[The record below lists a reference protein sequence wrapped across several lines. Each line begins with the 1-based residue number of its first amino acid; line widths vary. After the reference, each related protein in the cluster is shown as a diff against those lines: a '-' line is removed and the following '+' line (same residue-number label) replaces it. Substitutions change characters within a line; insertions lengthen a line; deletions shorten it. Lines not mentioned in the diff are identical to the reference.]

1 MWNIKINT
9 YNQFSGLDPTWQFAR
24 TGSTLGHVASVR
36 SVLCYMD
43 SSMVSLWKYWSK
55 DRLSEYLISH

>member
-1 MWNIKINT
+1 MCNIKKNT
-9 YNQFSGLDPTWQFAR
+9 YNQLSGLDPTWQFAR
-24 TGSTLGHVASVR
+24 SGSTPGHVAYVR

-55 DRLSEYLISH
+55 DRLSECLISH